1 MYYEMEI
8 AGLKRQ
14 LPLCPVN
21 DSLYIAGFV
30 MFDDVEI
37 TVKTAEELLKKGE
50 EAINQAHEVHTKL
63 LFAEAQNPGSVQP
76 TIMFV
81 HASNHLAIAEWSL
94 EDCRMKV
101 EIYRLLKTK

>member
-1 MYYEMEI
+1 MNMDEINNIAFQIIGFAGDGKCDCME
-8 AGLKRQ
+8 AVEEAKEG
-14 LPLCPVN
+14 N
-21 DSLYIAGFV
+21 
-30 MFDDVEI
+30 FDA
-37 TVKTAEELLKKGE
+37 AEELLKKGE